1 MVFSMKILFAGG
13 GTAGHINPAL
23 AVARYAKEQDAENAI
38 LFVGKRGNMEE
49 TLVPK
54 EGFDIDF
61 IDIEGFK
68 RSLSPRNMLVVY
80 KMIKAVGTCKR
91 IIKRFKPDVVISTGG
106 YVGGP
111 IMVAASRLGVPSMI
125 HEQNVY
131 PGVAVNMSAKHA
143 NCIATSFEQTAQYT
157 KYPGKCAFTGNPV
170 RSGLLNI
177 NREQARQSMRLNE
190 KPMVLVVGGSL
201 GADRINSAM
210 IEYIKRII
218 GAGNVQIL
226 FATGTRNYGA
236 VTATMKSEGID
247 IESDADIRV
256 VPYIYNMD
264 EAMAAADIVVSRGG
278 AITLSEI
285 TALGKASILI
295 PSPNTT
301 RNQQVENVNLLKGKG
316 AAKIIYESEL
326 TSEILQNTIE
336 VMLEDIDGTELMRQ
350 NAKKMGVTDAVEKI
364 FKLAKKIQKQ

>member
-1 MVFSMKILFAGG
+1 MRILFAGG

-23 AVARYAKEQDAENAI
+23 AVARHVKEQDAKNEI
-38 LFVGKRGNMEE
+38 LFVGKRGNMEA

-54 EGFDIDF
+54 EGYEIEF

-68 RSLSPRNMLVVY
+68 RSLSPRNILVVY
-80 KMIKAVGTCKR
+80 KMFKAVGSCKK

-111 IMVAASRLGVPSMI
+111 IMVAASKLGVPSLI

-131 PGVAVNMSAKHA
+131 PGVAVNMSSKHA
-143 NCIATSFEQTAQYT
+143 NYIATSFEQTAQYT
-157 KYPGKCAFTGNPV
+157 KYPDKCEFTGNPV
-170 RSGLLNI
+170 RSGLLGADYVK
-177 NREQARQSMRLNE
+177 ARQSMGLGD

-210 IEYIKRII
+210 IAYIKRLS
-218 GAGNVQIL
+218 GNSNIQIL
-226 FATGTRNYGA
+226 FATGTRNYDA
-236 VTATMKSEGID
+236 VIAKMKEAGINPD
-247 IESDADIRV
+247 SGADIKI

-264 EAMAAADIVVSRGG
+264 EAMAAADIVISRGG

-316 AAKIIYESEL
+316 AAKVIYESEL
-326 TSEILQNTIE
+326 TPEHLQDTVE
-336 VMLEDIDGTELMRQ
+336 SMLADAAGMKQIRQ
-350 NAKKMGVTDAVEKI
+350 NAKAMGVTDAVEKI
-364 FKLAKKIQKQ
+364 FALAAGLAKK